1 MSINYKGYKVA
12 LSLLTIFSVITTDA
26 FAMNGARMIGFGPV
40 QRSMGGASVG
50 LPLDTATTI
59 SNPSGMVAIEGAMF
73 QFGVTQLTGKTSIE
87 SVTMDANGSGA
98 GMPDTSSPVESGTS
112 SAAMPGFGLVLGG
125 DTLKFGI
132 GAYGTGGGGVD
143 YTAGIYGADA
153 TSNLTKFRIAPALA
167 LDMGAISLG
176 ASYNYGMATMAFQA
190 AGMPEAK
197 EAAATGSG
205 YTVGALIRM
214 GEMFSIGF
222 AHESQ
227 QDYSEFEY
235 SGTGSDGS
243 TTTGTLNLD
252 SPAVTTVG
260 FGFNFGAFKIAYD
273 IETIKW
279 SEVMGKDMP
288 TSTYSYYT
296 FDTNW
301 KDQTVK
307 KLGIELALGDS
318 FIIRVGNNKGDSPT
332 DDSASI
338 ENMVIPAFMENH
350 TTVGG
355 SFIFSDSFRVDF
367 ATTSADEATVTGAD
381 SASYIEAYETKASMT
396 TSELGITASF

>member
-1 MSINYKGYKVA
+1 
-12 LSLLTIFSVITTDA
+12 
-26 FAMNGARMIGFGPV
+26 
-40 QRSMGGASVG
+40 
-50 LPLDTATTI
+50 
-59 SNPSGMVAIEGAMF
+59 
-73 QFGVTQLTGKTSIE
+73 
-87 SVTMDANGSGA
+87 
-98 GMPDTSSPVESGTS
+98 
-112 SAAMPGFGLVLGG
+112 
-125 DTLKFGI
+125 
-132 GAYGTGGGGVD
+132 
-143 YTAGIYGADA
+143 
-153 TSNLTKFRIAPALA
+153 
-167 LDMGAISLG
+167 
-176 ASYNYGMATMAFQA
+176 
-190 AGMPEAK
+190 
-197 EAAATGSG
+197 
-205 YTVGALIRM
+205 
-214 GEMFSIGF
+214 
-222 AHESQ
+222 
-227 QDYSEFEY
+227 
-235 SGTGSDGS
+235 
-243 TTTGTLNLD
+243 
-252 SPAVTTVG
+252 
-260 FGFNFGAFKIAYD
+260 
-273 IETIKW
+273 
-279 SEVMGKDMP
+279 MGKDMP